1 MKDEF
6 LQGTIARDFDFY
18 RIRETIASLAMSE
31 EGRDLLLK
39 RESSSNLEEI
49 NRLKKLSIQ
58 WLTYLNSTRPQ
69 AIGNFPPVKD
79 IFPIFAVEGAAL
91 NHEQIFA
98 IGLFCCHTEK
108 ARDSLVSAGM
118 ELPIETLAQ
127 KAQQMPSLTGAKNEI
142 ESVLD
147 LSTGEIKDLPSLRA
161 IRNRIQSLKKQIEN
175 AIRKYTSNSEFASAL
190 QSNVPAYRADRELLA
205 VKADHRAQ
213 IEGIVHE
220 VSASGS
226 TLYIEPEEIVKANNE
241 LIQEESAFQ
250 QELNKIFRELTSSL
264 AKYKEDFETCHT
276 QMLEFDVTL
285 SSARYAKQVNGIFAE
300 DCDKTKEAPAIFAA
314 RHPLL
319 KDKAVPV
326 NMNFMTGKNITI
338 ITGPNTGGKT
348 VTLKTV
354 ALFSLLNQAGF
365 PVLAAEGT
373 RLPVFSSIFADIG
386 DEQSIDNNLS
396 TFSSR
401 MKKIALA
408 LQNADE
414 NSLVLLDE
422 LGSGTDPLEGSAL
435 AMAALDLLI
444 EKKSFVL
451 VTTHHGVLKNYGYTN
466 PNCVNASVEFNADTM
481 KPTYKLLMGVP
492 GESHAIEIAESSGL
506 SPRAIEIAKGYISN
520 QQADVSA
527 LIKGLTA
534 KHEEIENLIK
544 AQKEK
549 LEELELKEYKL
560 SEKELR
566 NKEREVELKE
576 LEHSQSSE
584 FLVETRS
591 KLENLV
597 RYLREGE
604 INREKTLAVKNFIS
618 EFTQQVENQTDKIE
632 EVKKELEKQEEI
644 VAENGMRISKSGAA
658 KTSSKK
664 NKKQRMSNKDA
675 FKNATVNEYAHAEEK
690 LKPRL
695 VKTEELFFEG
705 AEVLAGAERRKGT
718 LIRKVKDGV
727 WQVQFGMLKMNVPQR
742 QLVPCENTVSLVKQK
757 VSVEFVRDN
766 AEERNEAPKFEL
778 RLLGMRYEEAMKE
791 LEHQLD
797 LCAINNFK
805 NFSIVHGKGNGV
817 LQQAVHD
824 YLSHYP
830 GVKDYHFAR
839 PEEGGSGKTY
849 VELL

>member
-6 LQGTIARDFDFY
+6 LQGSIARDFDFY

-31 EGRDLLLK
+31 EGQALLLE
-39 RESSSNLEEI
+39 RESTGNIERINSLKNLS
-49 NRLKKLSIQ
+49 RQ
-58 WLTYLNSTRPQ
+58 WFTYLNSTRPQ
-69 AIGNFPPVKD
+69 AIGNFPPVKN
-79 IFPIFAVEGAAL
+79 IFPVFSVDGASL

-98 IGLFCCHTEK
+98 TGLFCYYTEK

-118 ELPIETLAQ
+118 ELPIETLAS
-127 KAQQMPSLTGAKNEI
+127 KAQEMPSLTGAKNEI
-142 ESVLD
+142 EGLID

-161 IRNRIQSLKKQIEN
+161 IRSRIQSLKKQIEN
-175 AIRKYTSNSEFASAL
+175 AIRKYTSNSEYTAAL
-190 QSNVPAYRADRELLA
+190 QSNVPAYRAERELLA
-205 VKADHRAQ
+205 VKADHRSQ
-213 IEGIVHE
+213 IAGIVHE

-226 TLYIEPEEIVKANNE
+226 TLYIEPEEIVKANND
-241 LIQEESAFQ
+241 LVQEEAALQ
-250 QELNKIFRELTSSL
+250 QELNRLFRELTSSL
-264 AKYKEDFETCHT
+264 AKYKEDFESCHE

-285 SSARYAKQVNGIFAE
+285 ASARYAKQMNGIFAE
-300 DCDKTKEAPAIFAA
+300 DCDKTKEAPSIFAA

-354 ALFSLLNQAGF
+354 ALFALMNQAGF
-365 PVLAAEGT
+365 PVLASEGT

-408 LQNADE
+408 LENADE
-414 NSLVLLDE
+414 NSLILLDE

-466 PNCVNASVEFNADTM
+466 PSCINASVEFNADTM
-481 KPTYKLLMGVP
+481 KPTYRLLMGVP
-492 GESHAIEIAESSGL
+492 GESHAIEIAQSSGL
-506 SPRAIEIAKGYISN
+506 SMRAIEIAKSYISN

-527 LIKGLTA
+527 LIKGLTS
-534 KHEEIENLIK
+534 KHEEIEELI
-544 AQKEK
+544 AQQKEK
-549 LEELELKEYKL
+549 LTALELKEYKL
-560 SEKELR
+560 SERELK
-566 NKEREVELKE
+566 NKE
-576 LEHSQSSE
+576 LEIKLKEIEHSNSSQ

-604 INREKTLAVKNFIS
+604 ITREKTLAVKNFIA
-618 EFTQQVENQTDKIE
+618 ELTEQVEQQTDKIE
-632 EVKKELEKQEEI
+632 DARKELEEKEEI
-644 VAENGMRISKSGAA
+644 VAENGMRISKSGAT
-658 KTSSKK
+658 KNSSKK

-675 FKNATVNEYAHAEEK
+675 LKNATVNEYAQVEK
-690 LKPRL
+690 KQKPRQLKP
-695 VKTEELFFEG
+695 EELFFEG
-705 AEVLAGAERRKGT
+705 AEVLAGTERRKGT
-718 LIRKVKDGV
+718 LIRKVKDGL

-742 QLVPCENTVSLVKQK
+742 QLLPCENTISLAKQN
-757 VSVEFVRDN
+757 VSVELISDSSGKS
-766 AEERNEAPKFEL
+766 EAPKFEL
-778 RLLGMRYEEAMKE
+778 RLLGMRYEEAIKE

-797 LCAINNFK
+797 LCAINSFK
-805 NFSIVHGKGNGV
+805 NFSIIHGKGNGV
-817 LQQAVHD
+817 LQQAVQD

-830 GVKDYHFAR
+830 GIKDYHFAR

-849 VELL
+849 VELY